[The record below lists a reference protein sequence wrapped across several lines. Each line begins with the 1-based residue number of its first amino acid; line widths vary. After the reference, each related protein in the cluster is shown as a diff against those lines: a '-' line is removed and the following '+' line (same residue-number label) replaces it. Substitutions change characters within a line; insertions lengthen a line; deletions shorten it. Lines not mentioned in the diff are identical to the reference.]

1 MLFQLKSARWGQ
13 LFGEN
18 QERADHENP
27 EVTDVTLAHRLA
39 RALTGSSEPQ
49 RTKTF

>member
-1 MLFQLKSARWGQ
+1 MLFRLKSARWGQ

-27 EVTDVTLAHRLA
+27 EATNVTLVHRLA
-39 RALTGSSEPQ
+39 RTLTGSSEPQ
-49 RTKTF
+49 RTKNF